1 MTILFGFETLKTDEN
16 NGHKNGYQ
24 AKKRLK
30 KSGRRMQKWSSR
42 GKTKKMRRKD
52 NQFHVAVILLVTAAN
67 KAAK

>member
-30 KSGRRMQKWSSR
+30 NQAGGCKNGTADETRGRC
-42 GKTKKMRRKD
+42 GKKIISFML
-52 NQFHVAVILLVTAAN
+52 Q
-67 KAAK
+67 